1 MRVHLVRGGLPSRS
15 AYGLAGA
22 WLIAYGAATL
32 LVAGSPVGREVL
44 GQYVFAGTSVL
55 AAVLWVRAVLRFRT
69 RRRVLVALAAVALAL
84 GDVIFA
90 AYPLLAGTLTP
101 SPSPADAGYLGGAVL
116 LLAALLGTFT
126 RATRL
131 RWVKAALDTALVTV
145 GVASLIVAR
154 LGSATPNEGLSLAA
168 AYPLLMAAVLACWA
182 SVGLAGHSRPPRSVL
197 LLGLVFFVQLP
208 ATLGYALADASGEG
222 YLSGGWLDLLFQV
235 SHLLLCLA
243 AVSPDTGLSAEPII
257 IDRDLGGL
265 ALVAGAAPALAVA
278 GVDAWDGQVGHGPLA
293 LAAAVFVL
301 LAARMLVSGAD
312 GRSVARA
319 LDRALTNMATLAS
332 HDALTGLHNRR
343 FLDDAIP
350 IAAARAHREGNPM
363 GLLLLDLDHFK
374 IINDRHGHQ
383 VGDEVLRQVARR
395 LQATTRPGDILARY
409 GGEEF
414 AVIAPG
420 TDPAALTN
428 LAARL
433 CAAVGAESVV
443 LPDGRAVALTVS
455 VGAACLPDDADRP
468 EELVRL
474 VDNALYTA
482 KATGRNRVVHH
493 AACAP
498 GGPAAAPP
506 RQAEQALP
514 SAQAR

>member
-1 MRVHLVRGGLPSRS
+1 MRVHPVRGGPSRS

-22 WLIAYGAATL
+22 WLIAYAAATL
-32 LVAGSPVGREVL
+32 LVAGSPMGREVL
-44 GQYVFAGTSVL
+44 GQYVYAGTSVL

-84 GDVIFA
+84 GDVTFA
-90 AYPLLAGTLTP
+90 AYPLLAGTPTP
-101 SPSPADAGYLGGAVL
+101 FPSPADAGYLSGAVL

-131 RWVKAALDTALVTV
+131 RWIRAAMDSALVTL
-145 GVASLIVAR
+145 GAASLLVPA
-154 LGSATPNEGLSLAA
+154 LGSGPSSDGLFLGA
-168 AYPLLMAAVLACWA
+168 AYPLLGAAAVACWA
-182 SVGLAGHSRPPRSVL
+182 SVGLAGHGRPPPSAV
-197 LLGLVFFVQLP
+197 LLGLVLLVQLP
-208 ATLGYALADASGEG
+208 ATLGYALADASGGG
-222 YLSGGWLDLLFQV
+222 YISGGWLDLLFQV

-243 AVSPDTGLSAEPII
+243 AVSPDTGLSAEPVVV
-257 IDRDLGGL
+257 DRDLGAL

-278 GVDAWDGQVGHGPLA
+278 WVDAWDGQVGHVPLA
-293 LAAAVFVL
+293 IAATVFVL
-301 LAARMLVSGAD
+301 LAVRMLVSSAD

-319 LDRALTNMATLAS
+319 LDRALFDMAALAS

-383 VGDEVLRQVARR
+383 AGDEVLRQVARR
-395 LQATTRPGDILARY
+395 LQATTRPGDVLARY

-420 TDPAALTN
+420 TDQAALTN

-433 CAAVGAESVV
+433 CAAVRAEPVV

-455 VGAACLPDDADRP
+455 VGAACLPADADQP

-474 VDNALYTA
+474 VDSALYIA
-482 KATGRNRVVHH
+482 KAAGRNRVVHH

>member
-1 MRVHLVRGGLPSRS
+1 MHLEGGGLPSRR
-15 AYGLAGA
+15 ACGLAGA
-22 WLIAYGAATL
+22 WLFGYAAATM

-44 GQYVFAGTSVL
+44 GQYVYAVPSVL
-55 AAVLWVRAVLRFRT
+55 AAVLWVRAVLRVRT
-69 RRRVLVALAAVALAL
+69 RRRVLAALAAVALAL
-84 GDVIFA
+84 GNVIFA
-90 AYPLLAGTLTP
+90 VYPLLAGTPTP
-101 SPSPADAGYLGGAVL
+101 VPSPADAAYVGAAVL

-145 GVASLIVAR
+145 GVASLIVAG
-154 LGSATPNEGLSLAA
+154 LGLATPEEGLSLAA

-182 SVGLAGHSRPPRSVL
+182 FVGLAGHSRPPCSVV

-208 ATLGYALADASGEG
+208 ATLGYALADASGGG
-222 YLSGGWLDLLFQV
+222 YTSGGWLDLLFQI

-243 AVSPDTGLSAEPII
+243 AVSPDTGLSAEPIVVA
-257 IDRDLGGL
+257 RDLGGL

-278 GVDAWDGQVGHGPLA
+278 GVDGWDGQVGHGPLA

-319 LDRALTNMATLAS
+319 LDRALSDMAALAS
-332 HDALTGLHNRR
+332 HDALTGVHNRR
-343 FLDDAIP
+343 FLDDAIA
-350 IAAARAHREGNPM
+350 IAAARALREGNPM

-374 IINDRHGHQ
+374 NINDRHGHQ
-383 VGDEVLRQVARR
+383 AGDEVLRQVARR
-395 LQATTRPGDILARY
+395 LQAATRPGDVLARY

-433 CAAVGAESVV
+433 CTAVRAEPVV

-455 VGAACLPDDADRP
+455 VGAACLHDDIADRP

-474 VDNALYTA
+474 ADSALYTA

-493 AACAP
+493 AEC
-498 GGPAAAPP
+498 
-506 RQAEQALP
+506 
-514 SAQAR
+514 AQAGQLPG